1 MLVVD
6 DEPGVR
12 ASVKMVLGGVCEV
25 VEAADGLAAIESVRS
40 GDVDVCLLDVRLPGM
55 EGIEV
60 LERIKRLDAGLEV
73 VLVTAVRTVR
83 TAVEAMKLGA
93 YDYLTKPFAADELR
107 GVVNRALERRALQRE
122 VRYLRDELARREGFD
137 QLIGRSSAMRRVY
150 ELVRQIADTTA
161 TVLITGSRAPAR
173 S

>member
-1 MLVVD
+1 M
-6 DEPGVR
+6 
-12 ASVKMVLGGVCEV
+12 
-25 VEAADGLAAIESVRS
+25 EAPDGPAAIESVRS

-107 GVVNRALERRALQRE
+107 GVVQPGAGAPHAPAGGAVSPGRARAARGLRPADRPVARDAPRLRARATDRRHHGHRAHHG
-122 VRYLRDELARREGFD
+122 RD
-137 QLIGRSSAMRRVY
+137 
-150 ELVRQIADTTA
+150 
-161 TVLITGSRAPAR
+161 RAPAR